1 MCIFISSRQGS
12 ASARRDPACAFT
24 SILHNYH
31 LAQTHFIEIGPTIYR
46 EAEPPVPVIV
56 DPIDPEPSLVDPTSV
71 ASVAD
76 ALVEYPYT
84 DA

>member
-1 MCIFISSRQGS
+1 MFSSVAGGGGFLEK
-12 ASARRDPACAFT
+12 AGPWK
-24 SILHNYH
+24 HPNYH
-31 LAQTHFIEIGPTIYR
+31 LAQTHFIEIVL
-46 EAEPPVPVIV
+46 EAEPPVLVIV

-76 ALVEYPYT
+76 PLVEYPYT